1 MSQLFNPIGEKVE
14 QVAPKDAQ
22 TNGENAPSAEQD
34 EQDEPRA
41 VEEIESLCMN
51 CHENVDNSE
60 STR

>member
-22 TNGENAPSAEQD
+22 TNGENAPPA

-51 CHENVDNSE
+51 CHENVGNLK
-60 STR
+60 STL